1 MDFSITI
8 ECNVMDVGVGG
19 PETNPLQIPKDSC
32 TDQFTHQVTESE
44 LASVLSK

>member
-1 MDFSITI
+1 MDF
-8 ECNVMDVGVGG
+8 DVGVGG